1 MPHFYKEVFSCF
13 NISKTRPEFKTTDSF
28 LKQTIKYKSAFTYK
42 GILFDIKSEI
52 LFTKHIFHINGKL
65 KSLDDLSTVMHNK
78 SI

>member
-13 NISKTRPEFKTTDSF
+13 NISKTRPEFKTPDSF
-28 LKQTIKYKSAFTYK
+28 LKQTITYKSAFTYK

-65 KSLDDLSTVMHNK
+65 KSLDDLSTVIQSK